1 MGSKF
6 LTGLM
11 KAGASAA
18 DVAEAKIQNFVV
30 ACSDEETDLTTGTKV
45 TFRMPYAFTV
55 TAVRASLTTAGT
67 GGTLVTVDINEAG
80 TTILSTKITID
91 ASETTSTTAAT
102 PAVISDSAL
111 ANDAQ
116 MTIDIDAIGSTN
128 TGKGLKVYIIGTRA

>member
-1 MGSKF
+1 MGCNKF

-11 KAGASAA
+11 KQTDHTSAKQS
-18 DVAEAKIQNFVV
+18 VIV
-30 ACSDEETDLTTGTKV
+30 ACSDETTDLTTGTKV

-55 TAVRASLTTAGT
+55 TEVRASLTTAGT
-67 GGTLVTVDINEAG
+67 GGTLVTVDIHESG
-80 TTILSTKITID
+80 TTILSTKLTID

-116 MTIDIDAIGSTN
+116 MTVDIDAVGSTN
-128 TGKGLKVYIIGTRA
+128 TGKGLKVEIIGTVA